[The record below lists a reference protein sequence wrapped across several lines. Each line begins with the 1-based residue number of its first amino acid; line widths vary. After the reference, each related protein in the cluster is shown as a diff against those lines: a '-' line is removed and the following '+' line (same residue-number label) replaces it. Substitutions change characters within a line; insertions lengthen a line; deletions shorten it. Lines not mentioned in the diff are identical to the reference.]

1 MNAAQLRRYR
11 VGDVGMIFQDPRAH
25 VNPVHTVGDFLTEGL
40 VHTRGVR
47 RDEAERRAVVLLDE
61 VGVRNAEQRLRQYP
75 HELSGG
81 LLQRVMIASVL
92 LAEPKLILAD
102 EPTTALDVTAQSDVM
117 AILDEQRRAR
127 GLALLFITHD
137 LELAAACCD
146 RLAVM
151 YAGEIVE
158 QGAHVYDAPTHPYTV
173 ELMAHARA
181 STSATT
187 GFRCCATTAETHE
200 LLEGTG
206 MSNPGEAI
214 VVARNLQKVF
224 PARRGRRARRSSRS
238 TMSRSAAPERV
249 PRDRRRIGL
258 GQDHGRAHARGPRDG
273 HGGELT
279 VAASAGRRREA
290 TRRPPPLGA
299 RGAVRLPGPVLLAQ
313 RPPAHRRHRRVERGA
328 ALAGHSRQARSPHG
342 GARHRSTASGS
353 AAQFAEKYP
362 HQLSGGQ
369 RQRVAIARALA
380 ANPAVIVLDEAVA
393 ALDVSI
399 QAQILNLLSDIRAER
414 EVSYLFISHD
424 LSVVNQISERM
435 IVMERGIVVDAG
447 ATAELLANP
456 VHPYTRSLLAAVPR
470 PGWKPVRRER
480 LAEAVPQAP
489 AA

>member
-1 MNAAQLRRYR
+1 MTEPLLRLDDVRATLQVQGTEQTLLNGVSFTIEAGEALGLVGESGSGKSLTTRAITRMLDPGFRVSGEITFDGASVLGMNAAQLRRYR

-173 ELMAHARA
+173 ELMGARP
-181 STSATT
+181 SIDE
-187 GFRCCATTAETHE
+187 RYDRLPVLRYNRETHE
-200 LLEGTG
+200 LL
-206 MSNPGEAI
+206 
-214 VVARNLQKVF
+214 
-224 PARRGRRARRSSRS
+224 RA
-238 TMSRSAAPERV
+238 
-249 PRDRRRIGL
+249 
-258 GQDHGRAHARGPRDG
+258 
-273 HGGELT
+273 
-279 VAASAGRRREA
+279 
-290 TRRPPPLGA
+290 
-299 RGAVRLPGPVLLAQ
+299 
-313 RPPAHRRHRRVERGA
+313 
-328 ALAGHSRQARSPHG
+328 QA
-342 GARHRSTASGS
+342 
-353 AAQFAEKYP
+353 
-362 HQLSGGQ
+362 
-369 RQRVAIARALA
+369 
-380 ANPAVIVLDEAVA
+380 
-393 ALDVSI
+393 
-399 QAQILNLLSDIRAER
+399 
-414 EVSYLFISHD
+414 
-424 LSVVNQISERM
+424 
-435 IVMERGIVVDAG
+435 
-447 ATAELLANP
+447 
-456 VHPYTRSLLAAVPR
+456 
-470 PGWKPVRRER
+470 
-480 LAEAVPQAP
+480 
-489 AA
+489 